1 MRATMPTFFIL
12 ALLTFLITPG
22 ALLAQEAPELSL
34 PDSADIRII
43 VDISGSM
50 KKNDPGNLRQPA
62 VRLLA
67 RMLPDGS
74 QAGVW
79 TFGQY
84 VNMLVP
90 HGEVTDEWRETAINR
105 SRQINSVALRTNL
118 GKAIEVASDRYI
130 TSGDLKNTHYIL
142 LTDGNV
148 DISDDAARNRQ
159 EELRILDTV
168 LPALTAKGVRFHPV
182 ALSSEADADFLKQ
195 LASKSGG
202 RFQIAES
209 SRALSRT
216 FLEALN
222 SAIPQQQIP
231 IKGNAFTVDKGV
243 KEFTALI
250 FQENN
255 ESSTNTADTLEL
267 VRPDGRV
274 ISLSTLPATM
284 RWVSETGYNLITVN
298 EPLSGEWRIK
308 GTLGEGS
315 RVTVV
320 SDLKM
325 IVSAIP
331 SSFSPDQP
339 INLNVAFFEDENKI
353 TSSDFLQVLTVSLI
367 VTSADGLSGSKIL
380 SGKQSPADGVYS
392 DMIESLPAA
401 GKFTIDV
408 VADGQTF
415 SRKFS
420 AVTEFILP
428 EGETV
433 SAPEAEP
440 VIESPIDITLAEQP
454 EVIEPPAVIVEPVVP
469 SSGTNSEQSGLS
481 LWVMLTAG
489 AVGLLVLVL
498 LIWFF
503 LKRRNTSEVIP
514 DQPESVQSVP
524 EEEPVPEEIPEV
536 TQEVA
541 PEEIPEVT
549 AVIESDD
556 EVIPELDDL
565 ADELDAGDEE
575 YDDEFGLEDF
585 DLSDSDR
592 LPGDSDND
600 SQKK

>member
-1 MRATMPTFFIL
+1 MPTFFIL